1 MSTSW
6 RWSRRKNLRLLPLR
20 RLLLHQLAVRRL
32 LLLRVEEAEGVVAGA
47 DVEGLLPVRLPLLL
61 QLLLLVPEAGAAVL
75 PQRLPHPVCWAESS
89 WWPTRE
95 ALNYC

>member
-1 MSTSW
+1 MGP
-6 RWSRRKNLRLLPLR
+6 LRLLPLR

-47 DVEGLLPVRLPLLL
+47 DVEGLLPVRLP
-61 QLLLLVPEAGAAVL
+61 
-75 PQRLPHPVCWAESS
+75 HPVCWAESS